1 MLARAPLDLR
11 RDRWW
16 LVLVCILLLPGFPS
30 QLAGQISPV
39 VDLPGQRSAIR
50 TMILDGRVQPALDK
64 IQSLRQQHSSDP
76 GLALLEGEAFYAIG
90 LLERAV
96 DAFRNGLEL
105 DPEMKGKL
113 FNLGRALQDLGRDR
127 EALQVFASMQQRP
140 ETSLQIRG
148 LFGAALSH
156 QNLGESLK
164 AKNLYRQALDA
175 DPDFDR
181 ARYRLALLII
191 DEQPQEALQ
200 MLDAV
205 LARDPLHHGSAYNRA
220 LALRNLG
227 RVEDARQAMLRYQT
241 ILEGRSR
248 IAMLKERW
256 ATDPANI
263 DLMME
268 LGRTHDQLGALSEAL
283 RWFGKAA
290 GAHPG
295 DPRPPLAT
303 IRTLLAAGRVV
314 QARQLV
320 SHLQGSAVAS
330 RAQALIEEFED
341 PPAPPSPVPPNP
353 PSQDR

>member
-1 MLARAPLDLR
+1 MLARALLDLR

-16 LVLVCILLLPGFPS
+16 LVLVCILLLPAFPS
-30 QLAGQISPV
+30 PLAGQVIPD
-39 VDLPGQRSAIR
+39 VDLPGERTAIR
-50 TMILDGRVQPALDK
+50 AMILDGRVQPALDT

-76 GLALLEGEAFYAIG
+76 GLALLEAEAFYAIG

-96 DAFRNGLEL
+96 DAFRNGLQL

-156 QNLGESLK
+156 QNLGEPLK
-164 AKNLYRQALDA
+164 AKKLYRQALDA
-175 DPDFDR
+175 DPEFDR

-227 RVEDARQAMLRYQT
+227 RSAQARLAMEHYRGV
-241 ILEGRSR
+241 LEGRAR
-248 IAMLKERW
+248 ISQLKERW
-256 ATDPANI
+256 AQDPA
-263 DLMME
+263 DLKLILE
-268 LGRTHDQLGALSEAL
+268 LGRLHRQLGAISQAL
-283 RWFGKAA
+283 NWYTRA
-290 GAHPG
+290 GLLAPT
-295 DPRPPLAT
+295 DPRPPVEAV
-303 IRTLLAAGRVV
+303 RTLLMAGRT
-314 QARQLV
+314 AEATILANSLR
-320 SHLQGSAVAS
+320 GTEAADA
-330 RAQALIEEFED
+330 AQELIENNSAGNPTGNPDED
-341 PPAPPSPVPPNP
+341 
-353 PSQDR
+353 